1 MFGVI
6 AAGRLVETDFSQI
19 SEARFLKNIA
29 DVETVNHLVIFMTGS
44 VPFPD
49 GYGGLGNMLLLHWFT
64 YVTYFRKPRYKD
76 YSYAWILLTNS
87 TNSFQSSEFYIDN
100 LKPSAI
106 FKLSKIKQGQQT
118 NVLAFGQQ
126 AFSHTAQIGIS
137 IEPLTSIQ
145 FQTPT
150 SEAEPSSVLSFL
162 EFGQKMVD
170 SLFNYVASFCVNVP
184 GRSQQ
189 EMYVPMSALKNWYV
203 NFERRLQQN
212 PHFWKS

>member
-1 MFGVI
+1 MASMFGVI

-49 GYGGLGNMLLLHWFT
+49 GYGGL
-64 YVTYFRKPRYKD
+64 VYFSWPEPNAAPIWQYLGHI
-76 YSYAWILLTNS
+76 SN
-87 TNSFQSSEFYIDN
+87 Q
-100 LKPSAI
+100 KPSAI